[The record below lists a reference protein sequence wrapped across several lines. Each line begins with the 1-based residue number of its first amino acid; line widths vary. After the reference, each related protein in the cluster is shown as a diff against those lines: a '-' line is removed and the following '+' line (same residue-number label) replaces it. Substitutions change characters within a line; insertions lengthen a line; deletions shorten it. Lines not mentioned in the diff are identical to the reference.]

1 MNPRTLGTSFGI
13 SSPKIILTVALLFA
27 IGTSVSSAEI
37 AVESLLP
44 KDVRDGWTLVS
55 GPEVYTKK
63 TLFRHINGQAELFFK
78 YGFQKSAFAIYQEK
92 KNKKNQIELDVYD
105 MGNVLH
111 AFGIFSRFRNED
123 RPVGVGLDSYLD
135 EGSIIFFK
143 GKFFVML
150 YASEPNPS
158 VLKEWAM
165 MISSRI
171 SDPSSPP
178 KEIDFFP
185 RERLQL
191 GSIQYFAEGLLGY
204 QFLKRGFQ
212 GTYIEKEKVKVKDKV
227 EEKDKTKIE
236 DEVKDKGEVKT
247 EVKDKEKVE
256 VKVEAEVKEI
266 NLFIAI
272 FRNSQEALGALK
284 IYKDNLSRKGK
295 VHSPIPAQLGPHA
308 LRGEDP
314 YRGKII
320 LVPKGFYLAGI
331 IGFDN
336 VRNAEKLLEE
346 LVKNIR

>member
-13 SSPKIILTVALLFA
+13 SSAKIILTVALLFA

-92 KNKKNQIELDVYD
+92 KNEKNQIELDVYD

-123 RPVGVGLDSYLD
+123 RPAGIGLDSYFD

-150 YASEPNPS
+150 YASEPSPS

-171 SDPSSPP
+171 SDPSSSP

-191 GSIQYFAEGLLGY
+191 GSIQYFPEGLLGY

-212 GTYIEKEKVKVKDKV
+212 GTYIERDEVKGKDEV

-236 DEVKDKGEVKT
+236 GEVK
-247 EVKDKEKVE
+247 VKEKVE
-256 VKVEAEVKEI
+256 VRAEVKEI

-284 IYKDNLSRKGK
+284 IYKDNLSKKGK

-331 IGFDN
+331 IGFEN
-336 VRNAEKLLEE
+336 VRNAERLLEE

>member
-1 MNPRTLGTSFGI
+1 MNLRTLGTSFGI
-13 SSPKIILTVALLFA
+13 SSAKIILTVALLFA

-92 KNKKNQIELDVYD
+92 KNEKNQIELDVYD

-123 RPVGVGLDSYLD
+123 RPAGIGLDSHFDDRSL
-135 EGSIIFFK
+135 IFYK
-143 GKFFVML
+143 GQYFVML
-150 YASEPNPS
+150 YATESDS
-158 VLKEWAM
+158 SILKEWAM
-165 MISSRI
+165 MVSSRI
-171 SDPSSPP
+171 SDPSPPP
-178 KEIDFFP
+178 KEIGLFP
-185 RERLQL
+185 KNGLIP
-191 GSIQYFAEGLLGY
+191 GSIQYFSEGLLGY

-212 GTYIEKEKVKVKDKV
+212 GTYG
-227 EEKDKTKIE
+227 EKDE
-236 DEVKDKGEVKT
+236 D
-247 EVKDKEKVE
+247 KVE
-256 VKVEAEVKEI
+256 VKAENQDKTTADGKEFH
-266 NLFIAI
+266 LFLAI
-272 FRNSQEALGALK
+272 FNNSQDAKSALK
-284 IYKDNLSRKGK
+284 IYRDDLTKKGK
-295 VHSPIPAQLGPHA
+295 VHSEVSTQFGSNA

-320 LVPKGFYLAGI
+320 LVPKGFYLAGT

>member
-13 SSPKIILTVALLFA
+13 SSAKIILTVALLFA

-92 KNKKNQIELDVYD
+92 KNEKNQIELDVYD

-123 RPVGVGLDSYLD
+123 RPAGIGLDSYFD

-150 YASEPNPS
+150 YASEPSPS

-171 SDPSSPP
+171 SDPSSSP

-191 GSIQYFAEGLLGY
+191 GSIQYFPEGLLGY

-212 GTYIEKEKVKVKDKV
+212 GTYIERDEVKVKDEV

-236 DEVKDKGEVKT
+236 GEVK
-247 EVKDKEKVE
+247 
-256 VKVEAEVKEI
+256 AEVKEI

-272 FRNSQEALGALK
+272 FRNSQEALVALK
-284 IYKDNLSRKGK
+284 IYKDNLSKKGK

>member
-13 SSPKIILTVALLFA
+13 SSAKIILTVALLFA

-44 KDVRDGWTLVS
+44 KDVRDSWTLAS

-92 KNKKNQIELDVYD
+92 KNEKNQIELDVYD

-123 RPVGVGLDSYLD
+123 RPAGVGLDSYLD
-135 EGSIIFFK
+135 EHSIIFYK
-143 GKFFVML
+143 GQYFVML
-150 YASEPNPS
+150 YATESDS
-158 VLKEWAM
+158 SILKEWAM
-165 MISSRI
+165 MVSSRI

-178 KEIDFFP
+178 REIDYFP

-191 GSIQYFAEGLLGY
+191 GSIQYFPEGLLGY

-236 DEVKDKGEVKT
+236 GEVK
-247 EVKDKEKVE
+247 VKEKVE
-256 VKVEAEVKEI
+256 VRAEVKEI

-272 FRNSQEALGALK
+272 FRNSEEALDALK

-308 LRGEDP
+308 LKGEDP
-314 YRGKII
+314 YRGKVIV
-320 LVPKGFYLAGI
+320 VPKGFYLLGAV
-331 IGFDN
+331 GFEREKEAEALLAEFIRN
-336 VRNAEKLLEE
+336 VK
-346 LVKNIR
+346 

>member
-13 SSPKIILTVALLFA
+13 SSAKIILTVALLFA

-44 KDVRDGWTLVS
+44 KDVREGWTLAS

-92 KNKKNQIELDVYD
+92 KNEKNQIELDVYD

-123 RPVGVGLDSYLD
+123 RAAGIGLDSYFD
-135 EGSIIFFK
+135 DQSIIFYK
-143 GKFFVML
+143 GKYFVML
-150 YASEPNPS
+150 YAVESNPPI
-158 VLKEWAM
+158 LKEFGM
-165 MISSRI
+165 TVSSKI

-178 KEIDFFP
+178 KEIGYFP
-185 RERLQL
+185 KEGLKP
-191 GSIQYFAEGLLGY
+191 GSVQYFSEGLLGH
-204 QFLKRGFQ
+204 QFLRRGFQ
-212 GTYIEKEKVKVKDKV
+212 GTYIKKEKVKVKDEV

-236 DEVKDKGEVKT
+236 GEVK
-247 EVKDKEKVE
+247 VKEKVE
-256 VKVEAEVKEI
+256 VKAEVKEI
-266 NLFIAI
+266 NLFITI

-284 IYKDNLSRKGK
+284 IYKDNLSKKGK

>member
-236 DEVKDKGEVKT
+236 GEVK
-247 EVKDKEKVE
+247 VKEKVE
-256 VKVEAEVKEI
+256 VRAEVKEI

-284 IYKDNLSRKGK
+284 IYKDNLSKKGK

>member
-13 SSPKIILTVALLFA
+13 SSAKIILTVALLFA

-44 KDVRDGWTLVS
+44 KDVRDGWTLAS

-92 KNKKNQIELDVYD
+92 KNEKNQIELDVYD

-123 RPVGVGLDSYLD
+123 RPAGIGLDSYFDDRSL
-135 EGSIIFFK
+135 IFYK
-143 GKFFVML
+143 GQYFVML
-150 YASEPNPS
+150 YATESDS
-158 VLKEWAM
+158 SILKEWAM

-185 RERLQL
+185 KEGLKP
-191 GSIQYFAEGLLGY
+191 GSVQYFSEGLLGY
-204 QFLKRGFQ
+204 QFLRRGFQ
-212 GTYIEKEKVKVKDKV
+212 GTYIEKEKVKVKDEV
-227 EEKDKTKIE
+227 EGKDKTKIE
-236 DEVKDKGEVKT
+236 GEVK
-247 EVKDKEKVE
+247 VKEKVE
-256 VKVEAEVKEI
+256 VRAEVKEI

-284 IYKDNLSRKGK
+284 IYKDNLSKKGK
-295 VHSPIPAQLGPHA
+295 VHSQIPAQLGPHA

-314 YRGKII
+314 YRGKVIV
-320 LVPKGFYLAGI
+320 VPKGFYLAGI
-331 IGFDN
+331 IGFEN
-336 VRNAEKLLEE
+336 LKSAEKLLEE
-346 LVKNIR
+346 FVKNIR

>member
-1 MNPRTLGTSFGI
+1 MF
-13 SSPKIILTVALLFA
+13 LLML
-27 IGTSVSSAEI
+27 IGCEISSAEI

-44 KDVRDGWTLVS
+44 KDIPEGWTLIH
-55 GPEVYTKK
+55 GPQVYTKK

-78 YGFQKSAFAIYQEK
+78 YGFQKSAFAIYQKE

-123 RPVGVGLDSYLD
+123 RPAGVGSDSYLD
-135 EGSIIFFK
+135 EGSIIFYKNKYFI
-143 GKFFVML
+143 ML
-150 YASEPNPS
+150 YASEPNLS
-158 VLKEWAM
+158 TLKGWAM

-171 SDPSSPP
+171 SDPASLP

-185 RERLQL
+185 KEGLQL
-191 GSIQYFAEGLLGY
+191 GSIQYFSEGLLGH

-212 GTYIEKEKVKVKDKV
+212 GAYV
-227 EEKDKTKIE
+227 
-236 DEVKDKGEVKT
+236 
-247 EVKDKEKVE
+247 EKVE
-256 VKVEAEVKEI
+256 VKVDVEAEVKEI

-272 FRNSQEALGALK
+272 FRNSQEALGALR

-295 VHSPIPAQLGPHA
+295 VHSSIPAQFGPHA

-346 LVKNIR
+346 LVNNIR

>member
-1 MNPRTLGTSFGI
+1 MLVWCET
-13 SSPKIILTVALLFA
+13 
-27 IGTSVSSAEI
+27 SSAEV

-63 TLFRHINGQAELFFK
+63 TLFRHINGQAELFSK

-92 KNKKNQIELDVYD
+92 KNEKNQIELDVYD

-123 RPVGVGLDSYLD
+123 RAAGIGLDSYFD
-135 EGSIIFFK
+135 DQSIIFYK
-143 GKFFVML
+143 GKYFVML
-150 YASEPNPS
+150 YAVESNPPI
-158 VLKEWAM
+158 LKEFGM
-165 MISSRI
+165 TVSSKI
-171 SDPSSPP
+171 LDPSLPP
-178 KEIDFFP
+178 KEIGYFP
-185 RERLQL
+185 KEGLKP
-191 GSIQYFAEGLLGY
+191 GSVQYFSEGLLGY
-204 QFLKRGFQ
+204 QFLRRGFQ
-212 GTYIEKEKVKVKDKV
+212 GTYIEKEKVKVKDEV

-236 DEVKDKGEVKT
+236 GEVK
-247 EVKDKEKVE
+247 VKEKVE
-256 VKVEAEVKEI
+256 VKAEVKEI
-266 NLFIAI
+266 NLFITI

-284 IYKDNLSRKGK
+284 IYKDNLSKKGK

>member
-1 MNPRTLGTSFGI
+1 MNPRTLGTSFSI
-13 SSPKIILTVALLFA
+13 SSAKIILTVALLFA
-27 IGTSVSSAEI
+27 IGTSVSSAEV

-44 KDVRDGWTLVS
+44 KDVRDGWTLAS
-55 GPEVYTKK
+55 GPETYTKK

-92 KNKKNQIELDVYD
+92 KNEKNQIELDVYD

-123 RPVGVGLDSYLD
+123 RPAGVGLDSYLD
-135 EGSIIFFK
+135 EHSIIFYK
-143 GKFFVML
+143 GNFFVML

-171 SDPSSPP
+171 SDPSVPP

-191 GSIQYFAEGLLGY
+191 GSIQYFPEGLLGY

-212 GTYIEKEKVKVKDKV
+212 GTYIERDEVKVKDEV

-236 DEVKDKGEVKT
+236 GKVKER
-247 EVKDKEKVE
+247 VE
-256 VKVEAEVKEI
+256 VRAEVKGI

-284 IYKDNLSRKGK
+284 IYEDNLSKKGK

-336 VRNAEKLLEE
+336 VRTAEKLLEE

>member
-1 MNPRTLGTSFGI
+1 MNLRTLGTSFGI
-13 SSPKIILTVALLFA
+13 SSAKIILTVALLFA

-92 KNKKNQIELDVYD
+92 KNEKNQIELDVYD

-123 RPVGVGLDSYLD
+123 RPAGVGLDSYLD
-135 EGSIIFFK
+135 GQSLLFYK
-143 GKFFVML
+143 GKYFIML
-150 YASEPNPS
+150 YATESNHS
-158 VLKEWAM
+158 ILKEWGM
-165 MISSRI
+165 MISSNLL
-171 SDPSSPP
+171 DPSLQP
-178 KEIDFFP
+178 KEIVYFP
-185 RERLQL
+185 KEGLQL
-191 GSIQYFAEGLLGY
+191 GSIQYFPEGLLGY

-212 GTYIEKEKVKVKDKV
+212 GTYV
-227 EEKDKTKIE
+227 ERV
-236 DEVKDKGEVKT
+236 EVKDK
-247 EVKDKEKVE
+247 DE

-272 FRNSQEALGALK
+272 FRNSQEALGAVK
-284 IYKDNLSRKGK
+284 VYKDNLSRKGK
-295 VHSPIPAQLGPHA
+295 VHSSIPAQLGPHA

-314 YRGKII
+314 YRGKVI

>member
-1 MNPRTLGTSFGI
+1 
-13 SSPKIILTVALLFA
+13 
-27 IGTSVSSAEI
+27 
-37 AVESLLP
+37 
-44 KDVRDGWTLVS
+44 
-55 GPEVYTKK
+55 
-63 TLFRHINGQAELFFK
+63 
-78 YGFQKSAFAIYQEK
+78 
-92 KNKKNQIELDVYD
+92 
-105 MGNVLH
+105 
-111 AFGIFSRFRNED
+111 
-123 RPVGVGLDSYLD
+123 
-135 EGSIIFFK
+135 
-143 GKFFVML
+143 
-150 YASEPNPS
+150 
-158 VLKEWAM
+158 M

-236 DEVKDKGEVKT
+236 DEVKDKGELKP
-247 EVKDKEKVE
+247 EVKVKEKVE
-256 VKVEAEVKEI
+256 VRAEVKEI

-284 IYKDNLSRKGK
+284 IYKDNLSKKGK

>member
-13 SSPKIILTVALLFA
+13 SSAKIILTVALLFA

-92 KNKKNQIELDVYD
+92 KNEKNQIELDVYD

-123 RPVGVGLDSYLD
+123 RPAGIGLDSYFD

-150 YASEPNPS
+150 YASEPSPS

-171 SDPSSPP
+171 SDPSSSP

-191 GSIQYFAEGLLGY
+191 GSIQYFPEGLLGY

-212 GTYIEKEKVKVKDKV
+212 GTYIERDEVKGKDEV

-236 DEVKDKGEVKT
+236 GEVK
-247 EVKDKEKVE
+247 
-256 VKVEAEVKEI
+256 AEVKEI

-284 IYKDNLSRKGK
+284 IYKDNLSKKGK